1 MRLRPA
7 IFAPVALAAI
17 LGVAGC
23 GGDDDGAQV
32 VTPAPNATSA
42 TAPATDPAAT
52 SAKPNQKYS
61 SDDSLSQQIG
71 KNPELR
77 TLSTAINAAGL
88 ASTIDGNRYTIFA
101 PNNDAFTKIGSQLTT
116 LLQPESKKQL
126 TNTLT
131 FHVLRG
137 RITANKLRDGQ
148 LLTTLQG
155 TRLRVQIKNGTV
167 TLGNRIGTA
176 TVLVPDAKAK
186 NGVIHVIDT
195 VLTPKK

>member
-1 MRLRPA
+1 MRSRPA
-7 IFAPVALAAI
+7 ILAPLALTATLA
-17 LGVAGC
+17 VAGC
-23 GGDDDGAQV
+23 GGDDGADV
-32 VTPAPNATSA
+32 ATPAPNPSTPS
-42 TAPATDPAAT
+42 APATNPAAT
-52 SAKPNQKYS
+52 TSTPNQSYS
-61 SDDSLSQQIG
+61 SEDSLTQQIA

-88 ASTIDGNRYTIFA
+88 ASTLDGNRYTIFA

-137 RITANKLRDGQ
+137 RITSNKLRDGQ

-155 TRLRVQIKNGTV
+155 TRLRVQITNGTV
-167 TLGNRIGTA
+167 TLGNRLGKA